1 MYKQTWLVNT
11 NKMVDFPLC
20 YVSFSRCV
28 SSMFQSGLD
37 PKKKNVNP
45 WQVKIKRVQVYTLP
59 ETKIYALKVDGWKMN
74 FLVGWPIFKGLAVSF
89 RECSFWGV
97 PNECFGRFV
106 TRKKDHQIQKPR
118 NHFWARSKRQHA
130 TYKLDV
136 GSNGKLRCTN
146 LKSNIGTCKWWFSR
160 GISSSSVYSLV
171 TCLIVF

>member
-1 MYKQTWLVNT
+1 MFVFLRAFHLCFTQDWIQKKRTWIHGRLKKVCKYIPSLKLRCSPL
-11 NKMVDFPLC
+11 KM
-20 YVSFSRCV
+20 
-28 SSMFQSGLD
+28 
-37 PKKKNVNP
+37 
-45 WQVKIKRVQVYTLP
+45 
-59 ETKIYALKVDGWKMN
+59 DGWKMN
-74 FLVGWPIFKGLAVSF
+74 FLVGWAIFKGLLLLVSGNVN
-89 RECSFWGV
+89 SGV
-97 PNECFGRFV
+97 FPTSVLADLSQE
-106 TRKKDHQIQKPR
+106 KQDHQIQKLR